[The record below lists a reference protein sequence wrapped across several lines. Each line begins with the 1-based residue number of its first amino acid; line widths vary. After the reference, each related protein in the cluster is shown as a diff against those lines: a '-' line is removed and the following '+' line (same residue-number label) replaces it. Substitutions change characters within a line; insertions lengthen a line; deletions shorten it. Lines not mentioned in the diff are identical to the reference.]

1 MMKTGEKIRELRK
14 ALGLT
19 QAELGRMI
27 GVQKAAINKY
37 ETGLVVNLKRPTM
50 LALAKA
56 LHVSP
61 LDLFDD
67 EEYTHDTIN
76 SKFFTEELTP
86 DELLVLTTYQ
96 ALSTKGKE
104 YIQQQLLAAQLMY
117 GRQSDTVSDSIE
129 VGG

>member
-1 MMKTGEKIRELRK
+1 MKTGEKIRELRK

-19 QAELGRMI
+19 QEELGQMI

-37 ETGLVVNLKRPTM
+37 ETGVVVNLKRPIM
-50 LALAKA
+50 IALAKA

-67 EEYTHDTIN
+67 DEYTHDTIN
-76 SKFFTEELTP
+76 SKIITEELSP

-96 ALSTKGKE
+96 ALSVQGKE

-117 GRQSDTVSDSIE
+117 GRQSDTVSDSAKI
-129 VGG
+129 GG

>member
-19 QAELGRMI
+19 QEELGRMI

-37 ETGLVVNLKRPTM
+37 ETGVVVNLKRPKM
-50 LALAKA
+50 IALAKA

-67 EEYTHDTIN
+67 EEFTHDTIN
-76 SKFFTEELTP
+76 SKIITEELTP

-96 ALSTKGKE
+96 ALSIQGKE

-117 GRQSDTVSDSIE
+117 GRQSDSVSDSAKI
-129 VGG
+129 GC

>member
-1 MMKTGEKIRELRK
+1 MKTGEKIRELRK

-19 QAELGRMI
+19 QEELGRMV

-37 ETGLVVNLKRPTM
+37 ETGVVVNLKRPVM

-67 EEYTHDTIN
+67 EEYRHDTIN
-76 SKFFTEELTP
+76 SKLIIEHLTP
-86 DELLVLTTYQ
+86 DELLILTTYQ
-96 ALSTKGKE
+96 ALPVQGKE

-117 GRQSDTVSDSIE
+117 GRESDSISDSVE
-129 VGG
+129 IGG